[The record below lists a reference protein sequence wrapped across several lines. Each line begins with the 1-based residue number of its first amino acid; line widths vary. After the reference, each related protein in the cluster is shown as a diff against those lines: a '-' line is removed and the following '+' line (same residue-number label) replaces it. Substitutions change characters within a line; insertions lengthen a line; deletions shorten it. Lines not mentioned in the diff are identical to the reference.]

1 MGVFVIILIVIG
13 VGYHHHRKK
22 EKEAAA
28 IRRQQI
34 EQSVRTNGDVNRMLV
49 ELRGF
54 VRSMNQINQ
63 ADSDTDVIAISLINQ
78 NYLDAH
84 STYCTYKLDM
94 KIEDAWT
101 APLYDINHR
110 YTIANGERKSMC
122 FSNMLGGAKKEKYE
136 NSNQITRM
144 NIIEDICYSAF
155 YSSLFKTDVTDVK
168 LYFPRGWID
177 SYELE
182 ISEYPFGTID
192 LTCTLQ
198 IPNAG
203 STFALNYVASMLR
216 NEFPQN
222 RFKVY
227 DSGYG
232 IYIG

>member
-13 VGYHHHRKK
+13 VGYYHHRKK
-22 EKEAAA
+22 ENEAAA

-34 EQSVRTNGDVNRMLV
+34 EQSVRTNGDVNRMLS

-63 ADSDTDVIAISLINQ
+63 ADNDTCVISISLIHQ
-78 NYLDAH
+78 DDFYEYRNYQLKMAIEEAYTSPLHDIAH
-84 STYCTYKLDM
+84 SVSITSGD
-94 KIEDAWT
+94 T
-101 APLYDINHR
+101 APL
-110 YTIANGERKSMC
+110 C
-122 FSNMLGGAKKEKYE
+122 FKPEWVSKEDWEKYE
-136 NSNQITRM
+136 AGDTTTKI
-144 NIIEDICYSAF
+144 NILQTCCYQMF
-155 YSSLFKTDVTDVK
+155 YTILFNTVVTDVK